1 MCCGVVRDAVGFK
14 KFPIEQSDLR
24 IPSKTQLASGSRCV
38 GWSYIPRCD
47 VILCVVGGWE
57 MRWALKSF
65 RSSNPIRASRR
76 KLEFFDGMSRSDC
89 SIDEVGIE
97 KALFQQPD
105 SAFDR
110 KPAFSIHVSDC
121 IKIIMHGTG
130 RIEKV
135 HFRSTIYSTGCVW
148 IPSLSSVGSSW

>member
-38 GWSYIPRCD
+38 GW
-47 VILCVVGGWE
+47 WE